1 MEEEKELLNDDSNIE
16 KEIEINTNTKLIAIL
31 AYLGILSLIPY
42 YGVKDDEF
50 INYHAKEGMNLLL
63 VWLIYYVLY
72 NVLSQIKVNTSC
84 MYGLIVCKV
93 TPWYIKSFL
102 LILGLIVFVIAMIG
116 ILNVIRGEKNKLPFI
131 RKLRV
136 FK

>member
-1 MEEEKELLNDDSNIE
+1 
-16 KEIEINTNTKLIAIL
+16 
-31 AYLGILSLIPY
+31 
-42 YGVKDDEF
+42 
-50 INYHAKEGMNLLL
+50 
-63 VWLIYYVLY
+63 
-72 NVLSQIKVNTSC
+72 

-131 RKLRV
+131 SKLRV

>member
-31 AYLGILSLIPY
+31 SYLGILSLIPY
-42 YGVKDDEF
+42 YCVKDDEF

-102 LILGLIVFVIAMIG
+102 LIYKI
-116 ILNVIRGEKNKLPFI
+116 ILTIKIYNDNI
-131 RKLRV
+131 
-136 FK
+136 

>member
-1 MEEEKELLNDDSNIE
+1 M
-16 KEIEINTNTKLIAIL
+16 
-31 AYLGILSLIPY
+31 IPY

-116 ILNVIRGEKNKLPFI
+116 ILNVIRGEKNKLPLI

>member
-1 MEEEKELLNDDSNIE
+1 MEEEKELLNDDSNIK

-31 AYLGILSLIPY
+31 SYLGILSLIPY
-42 YGVKDDEF
+42 YSSKDDEF

-63 VWLIYYVLY
+63 IWLIYYVLY
-72 NVLSQIKVNTSC
+72 NALTQIKVNTPC

-102 LILGLIVFVIAMIG
+102 LILGLFIITIAMIG

-131 RKLRV
+131 KKLRV